1 MTSAPKIE
9 PIKLKEFEVKQS
21 RYDII
26 PFRAIIIGPSGS
38 GKTILL
44 QNLVMDVYKNC
55 FARVYIFSPSIN
67 VDMTWQPVKQYIEEE
82 WKLSESDEEQ
92 FYFDSYEPEKLS
104 ENIHTQHQIIDH
116 MKKEGYKTIIFHSDN
131 CS

>member
-1 MTSAPKIE
+1 MNAPKIE

-21 RYDII
+21 KFEMVPQI
-26 PFRAIIIGPSGS
+26 PFRSIVLGPSGS

-55 FARVYIFSPSIN
+55 FARIYIFSPSIN
-67 VDMTWQPVKQYIEEE
+67 VDMTWQPVKGYIEEKL
-82 WKLSESDEEQ
+82 KLSESYEEQ

-104 ENIHTQHQIIDH
+104 EIIHTQHQIIDH
-116 MKKEGYKTIIFHSDN
+116 MKKRRIQKNYIPF
-131 CS
+131 